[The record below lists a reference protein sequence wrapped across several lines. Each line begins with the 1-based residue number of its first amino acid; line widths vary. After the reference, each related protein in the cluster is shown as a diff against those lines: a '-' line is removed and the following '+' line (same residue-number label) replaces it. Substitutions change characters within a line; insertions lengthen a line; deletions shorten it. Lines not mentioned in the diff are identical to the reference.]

1 MARGA
6 GVLHSGKRMPDQN
19 PQPANPKPARRTP
32 SIVSRLPGQ
41 QVRRIGLRVPWWT
54 DLYHRAL
61 TLRWWQFLGVG
72 CAIYLAVNVVFALL
86 YLAQPGSISGARP
99 GSFADAFFF
108 SVQTIATIGYG
119 QMSPGT
125 LYANVLVTIETMA
138 GLVFLALSTG
148 VVFARI
154 SRPTARV
161 VFGRVATVAPQDGV
175 PTLSFRIGNERRS
188 QILEADV
195 TVTLLRYERTRE
207 GVQFRRFYDL
217 ALSRSHTPVFA
228 LTFTVMH
235 PIGPDSPLHGAT
247 AASLVAEDAELLIS
261 VTGIEETTSQT
272 VHARHSYLPDEILF
286 GHRFADIF
294 STDPDGTRVI
304 DYTRFHETGPA

>member
-1 MARGA
+1 M
-6 GVLHSGKRMPDQN
+6 
-19 PQPANPKPARRTP
+19 
-32 SIVSRLPGQ
+32 
-41 QVRRIGLRVPWWT
+41 GLCIPWHN

-72 CAIYLAVNVVFALL
+72 CAIYLGINLIFAGL
-86 YLAQPGSISGARP
+86 YLAQPGAVTGAQP
-99 GSFADAFFF
+99 GSFLDAFFF

-125 LYANVLVTIETMA
+125 VYANVLVTVETMA

-161 VFGRVATVAPQDGV
+161 VFARVVAVAPQDGV

-195 TVTLLRYERTRE
+195 TVTLLRYERTQE

-217 ALSRSHTPVFA
+217 RLARSHTPVFA

-235 PIGPDSPLHGAT
+235 LIGPDSPLHGAT
-247 AASLVAEDAELLIS
+247 AASLQAEDAELLIS
-261 VTGIEETTSQT
+261 VTGLEETTSQT
-272 VHARHSYLPDEILF
+272 VHARYSYLADEILF
-286 GHRFADIF
+286 GRRFADIF
-294 STDPDGTRVI
+294 TTDPDGTRVI

>member
-1 MARGA
+1 
-6 GVLHSGKRMPDQN
+6 MPDQS
-19 PQPANPKPARRTP
+19 PQPPHPNSPPSATP
-32 SIVSRLPGQ
+32 R
-41 QVRRIGLRVPWWT
+41 VRRRLGQSVRRVGLHIPWRA

-61 TLRWWQFLGVG
+61 TLRWWEFLLLGFAV
-72 CAIYLAVNVVFALL
+72 YLAINVVFAGL
-86 YLAQPGSISGARP
+86 YMVQGGSIGGARP

-119 QMSPGT
+119 QMSPAT
-125 LYANVLVTIETMA
+125 LYANVLVTFETMT

-175 PTLSFRIGNERRS
+175 PTLSFRIGNERSS

-195 TVTLLRYERTRE
+195 TVSLLRYEQTRE
-207 GVQFRRFYDL
+207 GVAFRRFYTLPL
-217 ALSRSHTPVFA
+217 ARSHTPVFS

-235 PIGPDSPLHGAT
+235 HIGPDSPMHGAN
-247 AASLVAEDAELLIS
+247 AASLAAEDAELLIS
-261 VTGIEETTSQT
+261 VTGLEETTSQT
-272 VHARHSYLPDEILF
+272 VHARHSYLPDEVLF
-286 GHRFADIF
+286 GCRFTDIF

-304 DYTRFHETGPA
+304 DYTRFHKTGPA

>member
-1 MARGA
+1 
-6 GVLHSGKRMPDQN
+6 MPDQN
-19 PQPANPKPARRTP
+19 PRFPRSTPIVPRR
-32 SIVSRLPGQ
+32 LGQ
-41 QVRRIGLRVPWWT
+41 SVRRVGLHIPWRA

-61 TLRWWQFLGVG
+61 TLRWWQFLGLG
-72 CAIYLAVNVVFALL
+72 CVIYLVINVLFAGL
-86 YLAQPGSISGARP
+86 YLLQPGSISGARP
-99 GSFADAFFF
+99 GGFADAFFF

-119 QMSPGT
+119 QMSPAT
-125 LYANVLVTIETMA
+125 LYANSLVTVETMT

-161 VFGRVATVAPQDGV
+161 VFGHVATVAPQDGV
-175 PTLSFRIGNERRS
+175 PTLSFRTGNERSS
-188 QILEADV
+188 QILEAAV
-195 TVTLLRYERTRE
+195 TVTLLRYERTQE
-207 GVQFRRFYDL
+207 GVAFRRFYTLPL
-217 ALSRSHTPVFA
+217 ARSHTPVFA

-235 PIGPDSPLHGAT
+235 HIGPDSPMHGAT
-247 AASLVAEDAELLIS
+247 AASLAAEDAELLIS

>member
-1 MARGA
+1 
-6 GVLHSGKRMPDQN
+6 MPDQN
-19 PQPANPKPARRTP
+19 PQPPHPNSPPSPTP
-32 SIVSRLPGQ
+32 R
-41 QVRRIGLRVPWWT
+41 VRRRLGQSVRRVGLHIPWRA

-61 TLRWWQFLGVG
+61 TLRWWEFLLLGFVV
-72 CAIYLAVNVVFALL
+72 YLAINVVFAGL
-86 YLAQPGSISGARP
+86 YMMQAGAISGARP

-119 QMSPGT
+119 QMSPAT
-125 LYANVLVTIETMA
+125 LYANVLVTFETMT

-161 VFGRVATVAPQDGV
+161 VFGHVATVAPQDGV
-175 PTLSFRIGNERRS
+175 PTLSFRIGNERSS

-195 TVTLLRYERTRE
+195 TVSLLRYEQTQE
-207 GVQFRRFYDL
+207 GVAFRRFYALPL
-217 ALSRSHTPVFA
+217 ARSHTPVFS

-235 PIGPDSPLHGAT
+235 HIGLDSPMYGAT
-247 AASLVAEDAELLIS
+247 AASLAAEDAELLIS
-261 VTGIEETTSQT
+261 VTGLEETTSQT
-272 VHARHSYLPDEILF
+272 VHARHSYLPDEVLF
-286 GHRFADIF
+286 GRRFVDIF

-304 DYTRFHETGPA
+304 DYTRFHETKPA

>member
-1 MARGA
+1 
-6 GVLHSGKRMPDQN
+6 MPDQN
-19 PQPANPKPARRTP
+19 SPPARRAP
-32 SIVSRLPGQ
+32 PPRSLIVPRSQGQ
-41 QVRRIGLRVPWWT
+41 GVRRAGLRVPWWS

-61 TLRWWQFLGVG
+61 TLPWWQFLGLG
-72 CAIYLAVNVVFALL
+72 CAIYLGVNLIFALL
-86 YLAQPGSISGARP
+86 YLGQPGAISGARP
-99 GSFADAFFF
+99 RSFLDAFFF

-119 QMSPGT
+119 QMSPAT
-125 LYANVLVTIETMA
+125 VYANVLVTIETMA

-161 VFGRVATVAPQDGV
+161 VFGRAATVAPYDGV

-195 TVTLLRYERTRE
+195 TVTLLRHETTRE
-207 GVQFRRFYDL
+207 GVQLRRFHDL
-217 ALSRSHTPVFA
+217 ALARAHTPVFA

-247 AASLVAEDAELLIS
+247 AESLLTEDAELLIS
-261 VTGIEETTSQT
+261 VTGLEETTSQT

-286 GHRFADIF
+286 GRRFADIF
-294 STDPDGTRVI
+294 TTDPDGTRVI
-304 DYTRFHETGPA
+304 DYARFHDTVPADMVSKP

>member
-1 MARGA
+1 
-6 GVLHSGKRMPDQN
+6 MPDQN
-19 PQPANPKPARRTP
+19 SPHPRPGVPRAPP
-32 SIVSRLPGQ
+32 IVARLPGQ
-41 QVRRIGLRVPWWT
+41 QVRRIGLHTPWRT
-54 DLYHRAL
+54 DLYHRTL

-72 CAIYLAVNVVFALL
+72 CAAYLAVNVLFAAL
-86 YLAQPGSISGARP
+86 YLAQPGAISGSRP
-99 GSFADAFFF
+99 GSFLDAFFF

-125 LYANVLVTIETMA
+125 VYANILVTVETMA

-161 VFGRVATVAPQDGV
+161 VFGRVATIGPQNGV

-188 QILEADV
+188 QILEASA
-195 TVTLLRYERTRE
+195 TVTLLRYEHTKE

-217 ALSRSHTPVFA
+217 ALARSHTPVFA

-235 PIGPDSPLHGAT
+235 HIDEASPLHGST
-247 AASLVAEDAELLIS
+247 AGSLAEEEAELLVA

-272 VHARHSYLPDEILF
+272 VHARHSYLPEEMLWNS
-286 GHRFADIF
+286 RFADIF
-294 STDPDGTRVI
+294 SSDPDGTRVI
-304 DYTRFHETGPA
+304 DYARFHDAGPV

>member
-1 MARGA
+1 
-6 GVLHSGKRMPDQN
+6 MPDQN
-19 PQPANPKPARRTP
+19 PQRARRSP
-32 SIVSRLPGQ
+32 SFVSRMPGQ
-41 QVRRIGLRVPWWT
+41 QVRRVGLRVPWWT

-72 CAIYLAVNVVFALL
+72 CAIYLGLNFVFAVLFLL
-86 YLAQPGSISGARP
+86 QPGSISGAQA
-99 GSFADAFFF
+99 GSFGDAFFF

-125 LYANVLVTIETMA
+125 LYANLLVTVETMA
-138 GLVFLALSTG
+138 GLVFVALSTG

-161 VFGRVATVAPQDGV
+161 MFGRVATVAPQNGV

-195 TVTLLRYERTRE
+195 TVALLRYERTQE

-217 ALSRSHTPVFA
+217 ALARSHTPVFA

-235 PIGPDSPLHGAT
+235 PIGQDSPLHGAT
-247 AASLVAEDAELLIS
+247 AESLLAEDAEFLIS
-261 VTGIEETTSQT
+261 VTGLEETTSQT
-272 VHARHSYLPDEILF
+272 VHARYAYLPDEVLF
-286 GHRFADIF
+286 GRRFADIF
-294 STDPDGTRVI
+294 DSEPDGTRVI
-304 DYTRFHETGPA
+304 NYNRFHETGPI

>member
-1 MARGA
+1 M
-6 GVLHSGKRMPDQN
+6 
-19 PQPANPKPARRTP
+19 RR
-32 SIVSRLPGQ
+32 RLGQ
-41 QVRRIGLRVPWWT
+41 SVRRIGLHIPWRA

-61 TLRWWQFLGVG
+61 TLRWWQFLLVG
-72 CAIYLAVNVVFALL
+72 CAIYLVINVVFAGL
-86 YLAQPGSISGARP
+86 YLLQPGSISGARP

-119 QMSPGT
+119 QMSPAT
-125 LYANVLVTIETMA
+125 LYANVLVTFETMT

-161 VFGRVATVAPQDGV
+161 VFARIATVAPQDGV
-175 PTLSFRIGNERRS
+175 PTLSFRVGNERSS

-195 TVTLLRYERTRE
+195 AVSLLRYERTRE
-207 GVQFRRFYDL
+207 GVTFRRFYTLPL
-217 ALSRSHTPVFA
+217 ARSHTPVFS

-235 PIGPDSPLHGAT
+235 HIGPDSPMHGT
-247 AASLVAEDAELLIS
+247 NAASLAAEDAELLIS
-261 VTGIEETTSQT
+261 VTGLEGTTLQT

-286 GHRFADIF
+286 GYRFTDIF
-294 STDPDGTRVI
+294 STDPDGTTII
-304 DYTRFHETGPA
+304 DYTRFHETNLA

>member
-1 MARGA
+1 
-6 GVLHSGKRMPDQN
+6 MPDQN
-19 PQPANPKPARRTP
+19 SRPTPRAQPAAPRR
-32 SIVSRLPGQ
+32 LGQ
-41 QVRRIGLRVPWWT
+41 QVRRVGLHIPWRA
-54 DLYHRAL
+54 DLYHRTL
-61 TLRWWQFLGVG
+61 MLRWWQFLGMG
-72 CAIYLAVNVVFALL
+72 CVIYLAVNVLFAGL
-86 YLAQPGSISGARP
+86 YLAQPGSVGGARP

-119 QMSPGT
+119 QMSPAT

-175 PTLSFRIGNERRS
+175 PTLSFRIGNERNS

-195 TVTLLRYERTRE
+195 TVTLLRYERTQE
-207 GVQFRRFYDL
+207 GIAFRRFYTLPL
-217 ALSRSHTPVFA
+217 ARSHTPVFA

-235 PIGPDSPLHGAT
+235 HIDPDSPMHGAT
-247 AASLVAEDAELLIS
+247 AASLAAEDAELLIS

-272 VHARHSYLPDEILF
+272 VHAQHSYLLDEVLF
-286 GHRFADIF
+286 GRRFADIF

>member
-1 MARGA
+1 
-6 GVLHSGKRMPDQN
+6 MPDQN
-19 PQPANPKPARRTP
+19 PQSSRPTLPPRPGSPPSATPRIRR
-32 SIVSRLPGQ
+32 RLGQ
-41 QVRRIGLRVPWWT
+41 SVRRVGLHIPWRA

-61 TLRWWQFLGVG
+61 TLRWWEFLGLG
-72 CAIYLAVNVVFALL
+72 CVIYFVINVLFAGL
-86 YLAQPGSISGARP
+86 YLLQPGSISRARP

-119 QMSPGT
+119 QMSPAT
-125 LYANVLVTIETMA
+125 LYANVLVTFETMT

-161 VFGRVATVAPQDGV
+161 VFASVATVAPQNGV
-175 PTLSFRIGNERRS
+175 PTLSFRIGNERSS

-195 TVTLLRYERTRE
+195 TVSLLRYERTQE
-207 GVQFRRFYDL
+207 GVAFRRFYTLPL
-217 ALSRSHTPVFA
+217 ARSHTPVFS

-235 PIGPDSPLHGAT
+235 HIGPDSPMHGAN
-247 AASLVAEDAELLIS
+247 AASLAAEDAELLIS
-261 VTGIEETTSQT
+261 VTGLEETTSQI
-272 VHARHSYLPDEILF
+272 VHARHSYLPDEVLF
-286 GHRFADIF
+286 ERRFSDIF

-304 DYTRFHETGPA
+304 DYTRFHDTGPA

>member
-1 MARGA
+1 
-6 GVLHSGKRMPDQN
+6 MPDQN
-19 PQPANPKPARRTP
+19 PRFPRSTP
-32 SIVSRLPGQ
+32 FVPRQLGQ
-41 QVRRIGLRVPWWT
+41 QVRRVGLHIPWRA

-61 TLRWWQFLGVG
+61 TLRWWEFLGVG
-72 CAIYLAVNVVFALL
+72 CAIYLAINVLFAGL
-86 YLAQPGSISGARP
+86 YLLQAGSVSGARP

-125 LYANVLVTIETMA
+125 LYGNVLVTVETMT

-175 PTLSFRIGNERRS
+175 PTLSVRIGNERSS

-195 TVTLLRYERTRE
+195 TVTLLRYERTLE
-207 GVQFRRFYDL
+207 GVPFRRFHTLHL
-217 ALSRSHTPVFA
+217 ARSHTPVFA

-235 PIGPDSPLHGAT
+235 HIGPDSPLRGAT
-247 AASLVAEDAELLIS
+247 AASLAEEDAELLIS
-261 VTGIEETTSQT
+261 VTGLEETTSQT
-272 VHARHSYLPDEILF
+272 VHARHSYLPEEVLF
-286 GHRFADIF
+286 GHRFTDIF
-294 STDPDGTRVI
+294 STDADGTRVL
-304 DYTRFHETGPA
+304 DYTRFHETGPAQDGHT